1 MSTES
6 LDLTNVMY
14 RAFKYSIYGLLT
26 LNIFLFF
33 QEESLAIQQTFSQG
47 MNLGD
52 IIQGYAATIDTAAWV
67 LLLLLFELTTSVLEP
82 YKHWLDR
89 VCE

>member
-6 LDLTNVMY
+6 LSLANVMY

-47 MNLGD
+47 INLD
-52 IIQGYAATIDTAAWV
+52 NIIQGYAATIDTAAWI
-67 LLLLLFELTTSVLEP
+67 LLLLSLI
-82 YKHWLDR
+82 HI
-89 VCE
+89 